1 MARADDNGWS
11 RWPAPAKLNLFL
23 HIVGRRAD
31 GYHLLQTVFQLL
43 DWGDELGLRVRADG
57 VIACAEPVAGVAD
70 EANLALRAA
79 RLLQRASGTALGAD
93 VVIDKRIPF
102 GGGLG
107 GGSSDAATALV
118 ALNELWDCGFDTEHL
133 AALGLE
139 LGADVPVFVHGRS
152 AWAEG
157 IGEVLTPLDLP
168 ERWYVVVDPGVAVST
183 AALFSD
189 ANLTRN
195 AAQMTIPRFISGA
208 VTQNVFEPVAR
219 DRYPRVAHALD
230 WLGRHAAARL
240 SGSGGCV
247 FVPVPTRAAGEMLVE
262 ECPDDLR
269 AWLVRGVVHSP
280 LAMHLA
286 QWREQHAVGS
296 TN

>member
-23 HIVGRRAD
+23 HITGRRAD

-93 VVIDKRIPF
+93 VIVDKRIPL

-118 ALNELWDCGFDTEHL
+118 ALNELWNCGFDAEHL
-133 AALGLE
+133 VALGLE

-208 VTQNVFEPVAR
+208 VTENVFEPVAR
-219 DRYPRVAHALD
+219 VRYSRVARALD
-230 WLGRHAAARL
+230 WLGRYGAPRL

-247 FVPVPTRAAGEMLVE
+247 FVPVATRAAGEMLIE
-262 ECPDDLR
+262 QCPDDLR

-280 LAMHLA
+280 LAMRLA
-286 QWREQHAVGS
+286 QWREQVVGS

>member
-1 MARADDNGWS
+1 MSASADGNGWS

-23 HIVGRRAD
+23 HITGRRAD

-57 VIACAEPVAGVAD
+57 EITCAEPIAGVAD
-70 EANLALRAA
+70 DTNLALRAA
-79 RLLQRASGTALGAD
+79 RLLQRESGTALGAE
-93 VVIDKRIPF
+93 VAIDKRIPL

-118 ALNELWDCGFDTEHL
+118 ALNELWNCRFDTDRL

-139 LGADVPVFVHGRS
+139 LGADVPVFVHGHS

-157 IGEVLTPLDLP
+157 IGEELTPLDLP
-168 ERWYVVVDPGVAVST
+168 QRWYVVVDPGVCVST

-189 ANLTRN
+189 PDLTRN
-195 AAQMTIPRFISGA
+195 AARMTIPRFISGA
-208 VTQNVFEPVAR
+208 GTQNAFEAVAR
-219 DRYPRVAHALD
+219 DRYPRIARALD
-230 WLGRHAAARL
+230 WLGRHGAARL

-247 FVPVPTRAAGEMLVE
+247 FVPVAMRAAGEKLVE

-269 AWLVRGVVHSP
+269 AWLVRGVARSP
-280 LAMHLA
+280 LAMRLA
-286 QWREQHAVGS
+286 QWREQHVVG
-296 TN
+296 